1 MKHSARTA
9 KFMVCLTIAVG
20 LAGCKYFSSEGS
32 QAAAE
37 AHLQQEMSLWMAG
50 QESATSRADF
60 SNAGLKP
67 PIGYNVTSIV
77 PVQADL
83 FAQTVEKPL
92 PPDWKTWPAYQFNI
106 VLQWASEAGTPLTTV
121 VRYNLTWN
129 PIEQKWFVAN
139 VL

>member
-9 KFMVCLTIAVG
+9 KFMVCLTIVVG

-37 AHLQQEMSLWMAG
+37 AHLQQEMSLWMPG
-50 QESATSRADF
+50 QESATSQADY
-60 SNAGLKP
+60 SSAGLKP
-67 PIGYNVTSIV
+67 PIGYDVTSIV

-121 VRYNLTWN
+121 ARFNLTWN
-129 PIEQKWFVAN
+129 PAEQKWFVAN